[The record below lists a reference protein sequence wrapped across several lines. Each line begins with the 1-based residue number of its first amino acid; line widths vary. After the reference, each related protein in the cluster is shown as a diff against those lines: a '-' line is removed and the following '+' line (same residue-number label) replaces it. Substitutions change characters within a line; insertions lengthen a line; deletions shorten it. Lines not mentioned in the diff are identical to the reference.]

1 MFNIISA
8 FDRNFRQDYIYVC
21 LTEQN
26 PSKISQGFL
35 FFFLVTKITNFTGKN
50 ILVEKLVKAQGN
62 SYFLVKK
69 FALKFEEK
77 KWK

>member
-1 MFNIISA
+1 MSDGTESQQNI
-8 FDRNFRQDYIYVC
+8 
-21 LTEQN
+21 T
-26 PSKISQGFL
+26 G
-35 FFFLVTKITNFTGKN
+35 FFLNFFLGGGVTKITNFTGKN

>member
-1 MFNIISA
+1 MSDGTESQQNITG
-8 FDRNFRQDYIYVC
+8 V
-21 LTEQN
+21 
-26 PSKISQGFL
+26 
-35 FFFLVTKITNFTGKN
+35 FFFGGGTKITNFTGKN

>member
-1 MFNIISA
+1 MSDGTESQQNI
-8 FDRNFRQDYIYVC
+8 
-21 LTEQN
+21 T
-26 PSKISQGFL
+26 GGGG
-35 FFFLVTKITNFTGKN
+35 VTKITNFTGKN